1 MGASSWPGHEHD
13 TSRRDWELIKV
24 NRRTAVLTAML
35 AMAGPTLSPAHAA
48 SPEPFRVVTSI
59 SILGDMI
66 RNVGGDHVATTVL
79 IGPDAD
85 AHAFEPTPAA
95 AKALAQAD
103 LVVANGLG
111 LEGWLDRLI
120 AAAGYRGKVVVA
132 SDGVKT
138 REFDEEGRTVTDPH
152 AWQDLA
158 NGRRYVQ
165 NIEQAL
171 ATADPAHAQE
181 YAANAHAYLEQL
193 AATDAWVR
201 SELDKVP
208 PAERKVVSS
217 HDAFGYFAAAYDVEF
232 IAPQGI
238 SEDAEPSAADMKR
251 LIDEIRD
258 EHIKVLFLENALSP
272 RLIEQIGRETGA
284 TVGGTL
290 YADALSLPGG
300 PADSY
305 LAMFRHNV
313 PLLRDA
319 MLASG
324 GQG

>member
-1 MGASSWPGHEHD
+1 MIG
-13 TSRRDWELIKV
+13 ELTEV

-35 AMAGPTLSPAHAA
+35 AMAGPALSPAHAA

-66 RNVGGDHVATTVL
+66 GKVGGNHVATTVL

-171 ATADPAHAQE
+171 ATADPAHAKE
-181 YAANAHAYLEQL
+181 YTAGAHAYLEQL

-232 IAPQGI
+232 VAPQGI

-290 YADALSLPGG
+290 YADALSPPGG

-305 LAMFRHNV
+305 LGMFRHNV